1 MTESHKNAPPK
12 KIILNES
19 LQSFFLDSLTE
30 QNKKSLRPVP
40 AEALYYSSEVLNDFV
55 NPSKFFELNDEGKV
69 RQKILGLK
77 LLEAYQFTI
86 SEQKRMYKDV
96 GESALILCG
105 MFNES
110 VNRKILDINYYH
122 NIGKEAY
129 GRLNS
134 IEREAY
140 NRQEFYDL
148 IAECFATLTTLINRV
163 ANIHSKQEER
173 LMTSII
179 NQELTDDELLA
190 LGILPNKSNSS
201 N

>member
-1 MTESHKNAPPK
+1 MTDSHKNTPK
-12 KIILNES
+12 KLILNES

-55 NPSKFFELNDEGKV
+55 NPARFFELNDEGRV

-77 LLEAYQFTI
+77 LLEAYQFTV

-122 NIGKEAY
+122 NVGKEAY

-148 IAECFATLTTLINRV
+148 IADCFATLTTLINRV
-163 ANIHSKQEER
+163 ANIHSKHEER
-173 LMTSII
+173 LLTSII
-179 NQELTDDELLA
+179 NQELSDDELLA
-190 LGILPNKSNSS
+190 LGILPNKTNTSN
-201 N
+201 

>member
-1 MTESHKNAPPK
+1 MTDSHKNSPK
-12 KIILNES
+12 KLILNES

-40 AEALYYSSEVLNDFV
+40 SEALYYSSEVLNDFV
-55 NPSKFFELNDEGKV
+55 NPARFFELNDEGKV

-77 LLEAYQFTI
+77 LLEAYQFTV

-122 NIGKEAY
+122 SVGKEAY

-148 IAECFATLTTLINRV
+148 IADCFATLTTLINRV
-163 ANIHSKQEER
+163 ANIHSKHEER
-173 LMTSII
+173 ILTSII

-190 LGILPNKSNSS
+190 LGVLPNKSNSS

>member
-1 MTESHKNAPPK
+1 MTDSHKNTPK
-12 KIILNES
+12 KLILNES

-55 NPSKFFELNDEGKV
+55 NPAKFFELNDEGKV

-77 LLEAYQFTI
+77 LLEAYQFTV

-122 NIGKEAY
+122 NVGKEAY

-148 IAECFATLTTLINRV
+148 IADCFATLTTLINRV
-163 ANIHSKQEER
+163 ANIHSKHEER
-173 LMTSII
+173 LLTSII
-179 NQELTDDELLA
+179 NQELSDDELLA
-190 LGILPNKSNSS
+190 LGILPNKTNTSN
-201 N
+201 